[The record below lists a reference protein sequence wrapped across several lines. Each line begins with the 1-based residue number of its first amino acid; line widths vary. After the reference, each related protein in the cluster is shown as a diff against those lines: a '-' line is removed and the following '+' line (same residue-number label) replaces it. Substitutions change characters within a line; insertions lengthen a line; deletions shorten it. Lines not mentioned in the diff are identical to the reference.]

1 MKKVFRVHCSFLVK
15 AEDERTVET
24 YLQEEPD
31 FVEQHIII
39 DETEIINEEIYKTL

>member
-1 MKKVFRVHCSFLVK
+1 MKKVFRVYCSFLVK
-15 AEDERTVET
+15 AGDERTVET